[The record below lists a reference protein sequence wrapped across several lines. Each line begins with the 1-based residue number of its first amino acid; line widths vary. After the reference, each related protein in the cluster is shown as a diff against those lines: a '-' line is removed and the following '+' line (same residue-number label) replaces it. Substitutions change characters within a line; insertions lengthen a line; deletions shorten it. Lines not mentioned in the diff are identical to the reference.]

1 MFKAK
6 RDIRPNSLVLKNIK
20 RLALFSLSSLFLLGQ
35 SAWAMITVVDGGHQK
50 ITAGSPSEKISFQV
64 FDEQGTP
71 HTAGTMV
78 NFSLTSPSGQTIT
91 DGLSNQ
97 EGETKETGIVS
108 TTMIAQ
114 DTVGNYTITATLATD
129 STQTATTS
137 IVVVAG
143 VPSQIK
149 LLSGGDQTVTV
160 GKISSSVIFQLT
172 DASGNV
178 VAKQPVSFQLQLPSG
193 ETTQTGI
200 FPITAFSDSNGE
212 VATRLEATETV
223 GNYQIMAILTDNNSV
238 TTNTSI
244 QVTEELPR
252 LPSLGAGMMVDPQ
265 GNLTSL
271 NEVNFYG
278 GTSVDDSP
286 FNQEVSLQGLNNV
299 LVQSVIDVAPA
310 HVEQAAEIIVVGIQ
324 ELALGQITLLMMNE
338 NKVEIWDGNLASLT
352 WYFKIDSLAAKH
364 FVNIYGGPLE
374 GPIGRLQLYLGYRL
388 EDGTL
393 IFNGNKVIQI
403 SFR

>member
-6 RDIRPNSLVLKNIK
+6 RGIRPSPLVLKNIK
-20 RLALFSLSSLFLLGQ
+20 RLALFSLSGLFLLGQ
-35 SAWAMITVVDGGHQK
+35 SAWAMITVVEGGNQK
-50 ITAGSPSEKISFQV
+50 VIAGSPSEEISFRV

-71 HTAGTMV
+71 HTAGTLV
-78 NFSLTSPSGQTIT
+78 NFSLTAPSGQPIA

-97 EGETKETGIVS
+97 QGETEETGIVS
-108 TTMIAQ
+108 TMMIEQ
-114 DTVGNYTITATLATD
+114 ETVGNYTITATLAID
-129 STQTATTS
+129 NAQTTTTS

-149 LLSGGDQTVTV
+149 VLSGGEQTVTV

-193 ETTQTGI
+193 ETSQTGL

-212 VATRLEATETV
+212 VATRLEATEIV
-223 GNYQIMAILTDNNSV
+223 GNYQIIATLTDNNSV
-238 TTNTSI
+238 TTHTSI
-244 QVTEELPR
+244 QVTEDLPR

-278 GTSVDDSP
+278 GTSVDDGP
-286 FNQEVSLQGLNNV
+286 FNQEVSLQGFNNI

-310 HVEQAAEIIVVGIQ
+310 HVGQAAEIIVVGIQ
-324 ELALGQITLLMMNE
+324 EWTLGQITLLMMNE
-338 NKVEIWDGNLASLT
+338 NKVEIWDGNLANLT
-352 WYFKIDSLAAKH
+352 WYVKIDSLVAKQ
-364 FVNIYGGPLE
+364 FVNIYGGVL

-393 IFNGNKVIQI
+393 VFNGNKVIQLSI
-403 SFR
+403 R